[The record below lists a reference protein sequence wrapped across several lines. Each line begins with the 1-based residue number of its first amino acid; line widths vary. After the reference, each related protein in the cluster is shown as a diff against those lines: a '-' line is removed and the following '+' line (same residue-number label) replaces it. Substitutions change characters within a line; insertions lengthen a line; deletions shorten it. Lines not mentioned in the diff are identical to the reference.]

1 MAKDSPTR
9 STRFGED
16 LDDDFEKFRD
26 ANDMTNSEALRTLVR
41 TGMEEVRS
49 DPLDDRPGGLLAGL
63 LWDARRDFHT
73 FVLVALVALLLST
86 LTAPPVSWV
95 FSGVA
100 FLYSLSV
107 AVGAIDKFL
116 NSKFSRALA
125 GVDRQAGDEVEA

>member
-1 MAKDSPTR
+1 MDA
-9 STRFGED
+9 
-16 LDDDFEKFRD
+16 DFEAYRD
-26 ANDMTNSEALRTLVR
+26 EKEMTSSAALRDLIR
-41 TGMEEVRS
+41 TGLKEKRS
-49 DPLDDRPGGLLAGL
+49 DPLDDRPDGLLAGL

-100 FLYSLSV
+100 FLYALSV

-116 NSKFSRALA
+116 NSKFSRLLA
-125 GVDRQAGDEVEA
+125 GVDADAPDEVEA

>member
-9 STRFGED
+9 STRFNED

-26 ANDMTNSEALRTLVR
+26 VNDMTNSEAVRTLVR
-41 TGMEEVRS
+41 TGMDEVRS
-49 DPLDDRPGGLLAGL
+49 DPLDDRPDGLLAGL

-100 FLYSLSV
+100 FLYALSV

-116 NSKFSRALA
+116 NSKFSRLLA
-125 GVDRQAGDEVEA
+125 GVHADAPDEVEA